1 MKAIQQTASSSSFTA
16 VGGVAPP
23 LSAPTLIERSQS
35 WSTPL
40 RVAVIGGLS
49 VLSFLLGIGSLFF
62 TPPGSGAAIW
72 WPAAGV
78 GALIYLL
85 YRGPRWQV
93 FLLVSAVGLLSN
105 VAVGRPLSFALTGA
119 IILVI
124 ELVVF
129 VWVLGPQSSGA
140 LLSTMRGL
148 GRFLIAALAASL
160 TIGLEG
166 AVTLWWL
173 AGINPLVSFFALVPS
188 HASALLLI
196 VPLALVPLTRAPGRI
211 PPARVLEG
219 ALQLALTV
227 TLAVIVFSP
236 TLPLPMLF
244 TLFPLFAWAASRFT
258 PAFVV
263 AELMIVAAIVPTLT
277 VMSGGPFVNTQGAAN
292 PGVIVQLFMLSAAI
306 TTLFLT
312 VVRSERELLVEEKD
326 RRAALMRGGFL
337 GAQVGFLVL
346 RQVKGEPLQVLE
358 ANATATEIIDRGW
371 LADVVGD
378 WMDAPA
384 SDLNRELTLPDGRSW
399 QIFGSLVPSPRAER
413 IAGIQL
419 VDVSDHVAAREAMA
433 HAIDRQ
439 RAVAE
444 ELRDLAR
451 QKDDFVSAVSHE
463 LRTPITSIIGF
474 AEDLDESVSG
484 DQRTY
489 TEVIIR
495 NSNRL
500 AGMVEQLLELG
511 RMTSPN
517 PVGSAGVVDLNR
529 VIAETAQDQCRT
541 ATHVEVTIETTLSA
555 VDPLVRGDE
564 NSLARIVTNL
574 LSNAIKFTPPGGTI
588 RLSSTV
594 DEGVAIVTVDDS
606 GVGINPD
613 DRGHV
618 FERFYRSNDD
628 AKLVAP
634 GTGLGLAIV
643 RSLVELMGG
652 TIDIADSPL
661 GGARFIV
668 RLPLA
673 EAVSGEAPGKAPSE
687 L

>member
-1 MKAIQQTASSSSFTA
+1 MKTIQQTASSSSFGTV
-16 VGGVAPP
+16 VGGAPP
-23 LSAPTLIERSQS
+23 LSAPTLIERSRL
-35 WSTPL
+35 WSRPL
-40 RVAVIGGLS
+40 RVLVIGGLS
-49 VLSFLLGIGSLFF
+49 VLSFLLGIASLYI

-105 VAVGRPLSFALTGA
+105 IAVGRPLSFALTGA

-129 VWVLGPQSSGA
+129 VRVLGPQASGA
-140 LLSTMRGL
+140 MLSTMRGF
-148 GRFLIAALAASL
+148 GRFLIAVLAAAL
-160 TIGLEG
+160 TIGIEG

-173 AGINPLVSFFALVPS
+173 ARIDPLTSFLALIPS

-196 VPLALVPLTRAPGRI
+196 VPIALVPLPRRTGR
-211 PPARVLEG
+211 PLVGPAVEG
-219 ALQLALTV
+219 VVQLVLTV
-227 TLAVIVFSP
+227 ALAIVVFSP
-236 TLPLPMLF
+236 ALPVPMLF
-244 TLFPLFAWAASRFT
+244 TLFPLFAWAASRFP

-263 AELMIVAAIVPTLT
+263 AELLIVAAIVPTLT
-277 VMSGGPFVNTQGAAN
+277 VISGGPFGQAQGYPA
-292 PGVIVQLFMLSAAI
+292 PGAIVQLFMLSAAI
-306 TTLFLT
+306 TTLFLA
-312 VVRSERELLVEEKD
+312 VVRNERELLVEDKE

-346 RQVKGEPLQVLE
+346 RQGRGEPLQVLE
-358 ANATATEIIDRGW
+358 ANATASEIVDRGW
-371 LADVVGD
+371 LHDIVGD
-378 WMDAPA
+378 WMDSPA
-384 SDLNRELTLPDGRSW
+384 TDLNREITLPDGRSW
-399 QIFGSLVPSPRAER
+399 QIFGSLVPSPRGER

-433 HAIDRQ
+433 HAYDRE

-474 AEDLDESVSG
+474 AEDLDEAVKPE
-484 DQRTY
+484 DRTL

-511 RMTSPN
+511 RMTAPN
-517 PVGSAGVVDLNR
+517 PVRSAGVVDLNR
-529 VIAETAQDQCRT
+529 VVAETAQDQCLT
-541 ATHVEVTIETTLSA
+541 ATHVDVTIETTLSEA
-555 VDPLVRGDE
+555 DPLVPGDE

-574 LSNAIKFTPPGGTI
+574 LSNAIKFTPPHGTI
-588 RLSSTV
+588 RLTTSV
-594 DEGVAIVTVDDS
+594 EGDAAVVTVDDS
-606 GVGINPD
+606 GVGINPE
-613 DRGHV
+613 DRTHI

-643 RSLVELMGG
+643 RSLVELLGG
-652 TIDIADSPL
+652 SIEVDDSPL
-661 GGARFIV
+661 GGARFVV
-668 RLPLA
+668 RLPVA
-673 EAVSGEAPGKAPSE
+673 EGDPERDAA
-687 L
+687 